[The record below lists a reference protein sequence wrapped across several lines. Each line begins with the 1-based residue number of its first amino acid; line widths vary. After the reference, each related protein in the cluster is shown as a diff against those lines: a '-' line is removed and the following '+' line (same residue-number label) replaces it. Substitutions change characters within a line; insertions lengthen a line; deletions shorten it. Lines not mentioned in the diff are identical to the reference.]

1 MIELLNLW
9 HDMSNVPKLA
19 VCVVLGLVLLMAG
32 LWNKRHRLAAVWA
45 GLLAVC
51 LAVLALCGYSV
62 YQWETPPRNL
72 EHSLS
77 ALLFLNV
84 AGVYLILS
92 IWLLVSIFE
101 KKKKT

>member
-9 HDMSNVPKLA
+9 HDMNNAPKLV
-19 VCVVLGLVLLMAG
+19 VCVVLGLVLLLAG
-32 LWNKRHRLAAVWA
+32 LWNKRHRIAGISV

-84 AGVYLILS
+84 AVVYLILS
-92 IWLLVSIFE
+92 IWLFVSIFE
-101 KKKKT
+101 KKEKA